1 MATSFPSG
9 TGDDGE
15 GGGFGTGDEYEV
27 FFTPI
32 PQPPRSPSNT
42 PVKKPRPQDGR
53 YTTGGGGVSTST
65 TLDGTKKLVGV
76 DPFGN
81 PIYEYTPFP
90 VPRRYY
96 DLNPGWNT
104 RAYIPEPIG
113 PTMYLSY
120 KSGGAVGAIVGLTRT
135 PEVKAGYDDI
145 ILGYVTLKGVAHI
158 ISNGE
163 LIHTLPEATAEPDPG
178 AYNPYVDSLT
188 IKKTINKVEFF
199 LTSVDGQEGEV
210 KVAEAT
216 MGDEITYIAT
226 ALYLG
231 GDSVSNEVLEY
242 PDVVYSELPA
252 LRGGIFE
259 SSTATLVMGEFPAL
273 TGTITEQD
281 SIVVAGSLPALS
293 GLIAPYTYS
302 YVSSEL
308 PALTGEVLAYS
319 DYGMTPEFN
328 YTFSEVPP
336 LFGAIFV
343 NDMTYATVDATSP
356 ALGGFISDSQGAV
369 VRGSLPA
376 LWGGIAEAEFPNRL
390 NVVSFVYSSARMIAR
405 PTVYFVFN
413 SRMEAVATL
422 SATQISHMLLE
433 SEVDANGSATFTE
446 VVYALLSSVMSAGDV
461 AALQRDGMT
470 VWALN
475 MDVMGST
482 RYEGFDFNSFMTL
495 DGKTYGVNSTGI
507 HLLEGKTDGAETI
520 TASVD
525 FGSLNFGTNNR
536 KAVPYVYIGMSSNG
550 KTVLK
555 VESDGRT
562 YYYTARDSTAL
573 MKTHRFELGRGL
585 RSNFYGFTL
594 QSDGDA
600 FDLHNIEFQPIE
612 LKRSL

>member
-1 MATSFPSG
+1 MATGTEGLGSF
-9 TGDDGE
+9 GE
-15 GGGFGTGDEYEV
+15 GGFGTEAEAET
-27 FFTPI
+27 FLTPVS
-32 PQPPRSPSNT
+32 PPPGSPSGT
-42 PVKKPRPQDGR
+42 PEKQPGEQEER
-53 YTTGGGGVSTST
+53 YVTGSSVGSST
-65 TLDGTKKLVGV
+65 TLDGTRTLVGI

-81 PIYEYTPFP
+81 PIYSYTPFP

-104 RAYIPEPIG
+104 RGYIPEPIG

-120 KSGGAVGAIVGLTRT
+120 MSGGAVGAIVGLSKT

-145 ILGYVTLKGVAHI
+145 ILGWVTLKGVAHI

-163 LIHTLPEATAEPDPG
+163 IIHTIPEATAEPDPG
-178 AYNPYVDSLT
+178 AYNPYVDALT
-188 IKKTINKVEFF
+188 MRKTINRVEFF
-199 LTSVDGQEGEV
+199 LTSEDGQEGEV

-216 MGDEITYIAT
+216 MGDDITYVST

-242 PDVVYSELPA
+242 PDVVYGVLPA

-259 SSTATLVMGEFPAL
+259 SSTATLVMGEFPAM

-281 SIVVAGSLPALS
+281 SIVVSGSLPALS
-293 GLIAPYTYS
+293 GLIAPYTYT
-302 YVSSEL
+302 YVRSEL
-308 PALTGEVLAYS
+308 PALTGEIMAYS
-319 DYGMTPEFN
+319 DYGVSPEFN

-336 LFGAIFV
+336 LFGAIMV
-343 NDMTYATVDATSP
+343 NDMTFATVDTDSP
-356 ALGGFISDSQGAV
+356 ALSGFISDSQGAV
-369 VRGSLPA
+369 VRGALPA
-376 LWGGIAEAEFPNRL
+376 LRGGIAEAEFPDRL
-390 NVVSFVYSSARMIAR
+390 TVVSFVYSGARMIAR
-405 PTVYFVFN
+405 PTVYVVFN

-422 SATQISHMLLE
+422 DATQVAHMLLE
-433 SEVDANGSATFTE
+433 NEVDANSSATFTQ
-446 VVYALLSSVMSAGDV
+446 VVYALLSSVMSAGDI
-461 AALQRDGMT
+461 ASLQRDGMS
-470 VWALN
+470 VWALH
-475 MDVMGST
+475 MDSMGST
-482 RYEGFDFNSFMTL
+482 RYENYDFNSFMTL

-507 HLLEGKTDGAETI
+507 HLLEGNTDGADTI